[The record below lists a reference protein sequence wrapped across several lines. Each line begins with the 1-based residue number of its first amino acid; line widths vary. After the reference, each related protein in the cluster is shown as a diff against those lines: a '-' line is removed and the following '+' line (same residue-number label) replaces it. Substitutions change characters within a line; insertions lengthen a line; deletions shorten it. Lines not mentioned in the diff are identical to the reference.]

1 MSNWFRL
8 RDGVGD
14 DSALMIPSQAE
25 MGELDEAWAA
35 VLSEAE
41 QRARLD
47 GRKEIA
53 DYLSLKNSNDLIRK
67 AGVDWLVTGFTVLAG
82 DANRAGAS
90 IQLSKKEGHR
100 FPIGNATMVGHLLT
114 LTNGVRVLTLEAGWP
129 RTPRDGFV
137 RGGGLACANIRHMG
151 IKTASDE
158 LLLSRSNTGAPAWKS
173 VLKKRPPIHES
184 DLRRHIAILL
194 DQRH

>member
-1 MSNWFRL
+1 
-8 RDGVGD
+8 
-14 DSALMIPSQAE
+14 MIPSQAN

-41 QRARLD
+41 QRARVT
-47 GRKEIA
+47 GRKDIA
-53 DYLSLKNSNDLIRK
+53 DYISLRNSNDLIRK
-67 AGVDWLVTGFTVLAG
+67 AGVDWLIAGFTMLAG

-90 IQLSKKEGHR
+90 IQISNKDGYR
-100 FPIGNATMVGHLLT
+100 FPIGTATMVGHLLT
-114 LTNGVRVLTLEAGWP
+114 LTSGVRTLSIEAGWP

-151 IKTASDE
+151 IKSASDE
-158 LLLSRSNTGAPAWKS
+158 LLLAKSTNGAPVWKS
-173 VLKKRPPIHES
+173 VLKKRPHIHES
-184 DLRRHIAILL
+184 DLRRHIVILL